1 MRKPEVIATENRISR
16 LFGFSERKVRSYFK
30 EARVQPGMYDLEKVI
45 QVYVENT
52 SGADEV
58 AEARRVE
65 TEMKRLKLSIL
76 QGEYHRA
83 DDIAILVTDMLIRFK
98 QKMTAIPIKAS
109 IELLNKSNRREIEEI
124 LRKNI
129 SEALE
134 ELSEYKDLKT
144 VEVEVDGTENN

>member
-1 MRKPEVIATENRISR
+1 MNQPEVIASENRLSK
-16 LFGFSERKVRSYFK
+16 LFGFSERKVRTYFK

-45 QVYVENT
+45 QIYVENT
-52 SGADEV
+52 SGDDEV
-58 AEARRVE
+58 AEARKVE
-65 TEMKRLKLSIL
+65 TETKKFKLSIL

-98 QKMTAIPIKAS
+98 QKMTAIPVKTS

-134 ELSEYKDLKT
+134 ELSEYKNLRAI
-144 VEVEVDGTENN
+144 EVETDGTEDS